1 MSKSI
6 DATNAIEESKLGN
19 IAIDKINFNLFP
31 EILIHHHDEFVE
43 PKGMKKHFKKHFEKP
58 KLRELIE
65 FIAEFINKHPL
76 NSSTFPEYLIQR
88 MAEYKVI
95 TQDDFDEL
103 LKNTRTVI
111 ETCNTY
117 PADMDVLIE
126 NNKKAEKT
134 LNILKTRI
142 QEGNFLYDDEE
153 RFFQFCQLEYDKNKI
168 YETGI
173 VPLGWLPSDVSD
185 MSSLLEKV
193 GITLDQQ
200 AEMTNRLRNYAIGN
214 SMLHMSGSMK
224 R

>member
-1 MSKSI
+1 MVKLI
-6 DATNAIEESKLGN
+6 DATNAIEELKLGN
-19 IAIDKINFNLFP
+19 ITIDKINFNLFP

-43 PKGMKKHFKKHFEKP
+43 PKGMKKHFKKHFDVP
-58 KLRELIE
+58 KLEQLISYVLE
-65 FIAEFINKHPL
+65 FLNKHQP
-76 NSSTFPEYLIQR
+76 SSSEFYEYLIKK
-88 MAEYKVI
+88 MIESKVI
-95 TQDDFDEL
+95 TQNEFEQL
-103 LKNTRTVI
+103 LRNTHSLI
-111 ETCNTY
+111 ETYNAY
-117 PADMDVLIE
+117 PATIDRLTE

-185 MSSLLEKV
+185 MSSLLEKL
-193 GITLDQQ
+193 GISLEENDET
-200 AEMTNRLRNYAIGN
+200 TKRLRNNALGN
-214 SMLHMSGSMK
+214 SMLHLSG